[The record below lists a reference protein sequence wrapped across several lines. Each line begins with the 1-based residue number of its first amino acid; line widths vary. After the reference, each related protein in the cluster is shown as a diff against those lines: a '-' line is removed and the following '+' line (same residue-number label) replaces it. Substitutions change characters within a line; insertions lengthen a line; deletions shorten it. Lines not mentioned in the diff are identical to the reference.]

1 MGKMKELLIDQMNN
15 DRNGPDDRDWNAPTY
30 DGAGF
35 TETDNEPPYI
45 AVCSDGKRC
54 WEIKSIIEGVTYKIW
69 AFSYKEALEMLPR
82 IESF

>member
-1 MGKMKELLIDQMNN
+1 MGKMKDLVIDQMNSN
-15 DRNGPDDRDWNAPTY
+15 RNGPDDTDWNAYTL

-54 WEIKSIIEGVTYKIW
+54 WEIKSVIEDVTYKVW
-69 AFSYKEALEMLPR
+69 AFSYKEALEIISR
-82 IESF
+82 IEDL